1 MKVAVVLPIG
11 ARFSVTQPNSMETV
25 VRTLAASD
33 AVDDL
38 RIFACEG
45 AAEHGD
51 LPVQVLPTR
60 ARMAALDRALRAF
73 APDIIEC
80 HQQSRQAVELARRF
94 PTTPVT
100 LYRHNTA
107 KAARNP
113 IDRWRHN
120 RRYDR
125 LAGLIFVSEAS
136 RRQFLIDFPRQAA
149 KAYAVTNPIDAASWL
164 ASPDDRD
171 PLIAFAGR
179 AMPEKGVDLLCAALP
194 LVLDRH
200 PDWRAVLMLN
210 DWKAHAAW
218 AAPHLTQLQRF
229 GDRVEILR
237 SAPLAHVQQRM
248 KRAAIALT
256 PSVWDEPLG
265 LTALEAHAA
274 GAALISSG
282 RGGLREASGPHALY
296 VDDLTPTALAEAM
309 DALIRDPARRLALA
323 KAAQTHVLIDHTPQ
337 RRLAELRALR
347 SRLISAP

>member
-25 VRTLAASD
+25 VRTLAAAD
-33 AVDDL
+33 PTDL
-38 RIFACEG
+38 RIFCDEG
-45 AAEHGD
+45 AEDHGD
-51 LPVQVLPTR
+51 LPVHPLPAQGRMGVL
-60 ARMAALDRALRAF
+60 AKALRAF

-80 HQQSRQAVELARRF
+80 HQQSPQAVELSRRF

-100 LYRHNTA
+100 LYRHNAA
-107 KAARNP
+107 KAPRSP

-120 RRYDR
+120 RRYDQ

-149 KAYAVTNPIDAASWL
+149 KAYAITNPIDAALWT
-164 ASPDDRD
+164 AAPEDRD

-200 PDWRAVLMLN
+200 PDWRAVLILN
-210 DWKAHAAW
+210 DWQAHAAW
-218 AAPHLTQLQRF
+218 AAPHLTPLERF
-229 GDRVEILR
+229 GGRVEVLR
-237 SAPLAHVQQRM
+237 SAPLAEVQQWM

-309 DALIRDPARRLALA
+309 EALIQDPARRLALA
-323 KAAQTHVLIDHTPQ
+323 KAAQAHVLSDHTPQ

-347 SRLISAP
+347 SRLIGAS